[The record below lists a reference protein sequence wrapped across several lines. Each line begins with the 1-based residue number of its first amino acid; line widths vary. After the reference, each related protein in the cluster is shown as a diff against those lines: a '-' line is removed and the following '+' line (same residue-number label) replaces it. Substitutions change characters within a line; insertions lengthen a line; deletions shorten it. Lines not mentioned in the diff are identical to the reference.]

1 MAADYA
7 KYNTE
12 YEVVGGYLSPVSDAY
27 RKAGLAS
34 ADHRVAM
41 TRIATEQSSKWL
53 DVDPWEAVQKE
64 YQPTAVV
71 LDHFEHEIN
80 VVQRGIESG
89 NGERKPV
96 RIVLLA
102 GADLIQTMST
112 PGVWSQEDLNHILG
126 KYGVFIVERTGTDID
141 DALAA
146 LTNWRQNIWVI
157 QQLIQNDVSSTKV
170 RLFLKREMSV
180 RYLIPAPVI
189 KYIEEHGLYEDDGA
203 SSSVHEKDKETKDDL
218 FDDDFTPIDEPFV
231 PEFVQP
237 PQPQT
242 QRGRLNRGRGGRGR
256 ARATPNTQHQH
267 NTVSQPPTTSSTN
280 TPNTTEPITAT
291 NEEPSQ
297 PTEPVTSTP
306 SKAST
311 SVRGDRSL
319 TGGPQKPKLTEEELS
334 ARLAAAKLNSAK
346 REEAHRVA
354 EADEASF
361 QQREAQ
367 ASQRRQEEGRARR
380 LMDQE
385 RERNRLRK
393 LGAQGGREWDEG
405 KEEQAVDSRLSQY
418 RRGAHGGGGGY
429 QGFGDRAGDVE
440 GSEVNGYAERGFGD
454 RGYGPR
460 GGRGGRGGRGR
471 GRGGRGRGGYDN
483 AAGNFEIL
491 QPPVPDAEADFP
503 ALPSAGPPNTTNKDP
518 KRSASDGKQ
527 QPQPNVEVPAF
538 QPAAGG
544 GQSWADEVE
553 GKDKSDQG
561 EKPATGW

>member
-1 MAADYA
+1 MTPCQSNPSGPASAIQTPEQLPQPLHGGLQDYSFPRGRLRQSMQDPSKLPLLLVACGSFSPITYLHLRMFEMAADYA

-41 TRIATEQSSKWL
+41 TRIATEQSSQWL

-80 VVQRGIESG
+80 VVQRGIASG

-203 SSSVHEKDKETKDDL
+203 SSSVHEKDKESKGKA
-218 FDDDFTPIDEPFV
+218 PA
-231 PEFVQP
+231 
-237 PQPQT
+237 
-242 QRGRLNRGRGGRGR
+242 G
-256 ARATPNTQHQH
+256 
-267 NTVSQPPTTSSTN
+267 SS
-280 TPNTTEPITAT
+280 
-291 NEEPSQ
+291 
-297 PTEPVTSTP
+297 
-306 SKAST
+306 
-311 SVRGDRSL
+311 
-319 TGGPQKPKLTEEELS
+319 
-334 ARLAAAKLNSAK
+334 
-346 REEAHRVA
+346 
-354 EADEASF
+354 
-361 QQREAQ
+361 
-367 ASQRRQEEGRARR
+367 
-380 LMDQE
+380 
-385 RERNRLRK
+385 
-393 LGAQGGREWDEG
+393 
-405 KEEQAVDSRLSQY
+405 DS
-418 RRGAHGGGGGY
+418 G
-429 QGFGDRAGDVE
+429 
-440 GSEVNGYAERGFGD
+440 
-454 RGYGPR
+454 
-460 GGRGGRGGRGR
+460 
-471 GRGGRGRGGYDN
+471 
-483 AAGNFEIL
+483 
-491 QPPVPDAEADFP
+491 
-503 ALPSAGPPNTTNKDP
+503 
-518 KRSASDGKQ
+518 
-527 QPQPNVEVPAF
+527 
-538 QPAAGG
+538 
-544 GQSWADEVE
+544 
-553 GKDKSDQG
+553 
-561 EKPATGW
+561 